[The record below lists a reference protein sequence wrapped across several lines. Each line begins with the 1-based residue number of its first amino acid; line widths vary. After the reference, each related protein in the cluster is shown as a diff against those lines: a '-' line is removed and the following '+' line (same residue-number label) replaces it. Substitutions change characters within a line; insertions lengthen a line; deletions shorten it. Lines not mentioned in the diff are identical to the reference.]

1 MFIYFTVAILFCF
14 DVYRTLY
21 PLDYNRNK
29 KMLLDSVKP
38 TIVTLSYNAIYCYSY
53 LEIKYNKF
61 KSIVMPITN
70 IICLAI
76 TNLLKKHNL
85 ILIPSPPPK
94 LVFEIYGKGKNI
106 KNILLHDNF
115 NQLNNVLTDDLKTNN
130 IDFIILSD
138 KSDIN
143 NSFTNKIHYYKIPDS
158 LDNISYTISNINFI
172 SIELTYNN
180 KVYPIQ
186 LKNNIYNHYIVN
198 NKLNSEFYQY
208 YLKNILNIPISSDN
222 INYNFQIIDQNV
234 NIYEL
239 SCNQEIVIKENDFE
253 IIDLVNQDKSDQL
266 IEEIEEIEEK
276 EEIEVKESTN
286 DEILEETKLVGDSEY
301 IKI

>member
-1 MFIYFTVAILFCF
+1 
-14 DVYRTLY
+14 
-21 PLDYNRNK
+21 
-29 KMLLDSVKP
+29 
-38 TIVTLSYNAIYCYSY
+38 
-53 LEIKYNKF
+53 
-61 KSIVMPITN
+61 
-70 IICLAI
+70 
-76 TNLLKKHNL
+76 
-85 ILIPSPPPK
+85 
-94 LVFEIYGKGKNI
+94 
-106 KNILLHDNF
+106 
-115 NQLNNVLTDDLKTNN
+115 LNNVLTDDLKTNN